1 MPNSICTLYRDE
13 YVEPIPEEERGDIIL
28 AYHAQLNSIDDE
40 IRMRAARAW
49 TKWEYA
55 PLFLCCTMPN
65 LPVHAQNGDLE
76 ALC

>member
-1 MPNSICTLYRDE
+1 MLISLRALRRDE

-40 IRMRAARAW
+40 IRLRAARAW

-55 PLFLCCTMPN
+55 ISVFSPPSLN
-65 LPVHAQNGDLE
+65 
-76 ALC
+76 